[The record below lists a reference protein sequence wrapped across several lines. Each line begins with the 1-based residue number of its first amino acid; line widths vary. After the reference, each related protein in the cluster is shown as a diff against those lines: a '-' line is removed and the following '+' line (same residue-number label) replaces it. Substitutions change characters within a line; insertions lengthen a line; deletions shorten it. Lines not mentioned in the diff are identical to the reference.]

1 MVIYITTNLIN
12 GKKYIGKDE
21 KNNPDYFGSGVYL
34 TRSVNKHGKENFKK
48 EILEYCT
55 TSEELIEKEKYWI
68 DFYQACES
76 DNFYNIAKGGD
87 GGNVTKGYSDE
98 KKKEISQKT
107 IESRKWYK
115 HSNETKEKI
124 SSKHKGKKLTDVTK
138 QKLSDYNKG
147 KKWTSQQRE
156 KFIKSNTGHVVTNET
171 RVKISKATL
180 GKNLGN
186 IPWNKN
192 IPMSDNSKNKLSM
205 SRMGKNVGSENSSFG
220 KIWLNNGVS
229 NLYVLQ
235 TEIDNYLNN
244 GYKMGMLKKENTE
257 IKGYLKYRPDGL
269 YAIIF
274 NKSQS
279 RKLGEILLTKD
290 FNKMFDFLGLK
301 AEQKYKGFDSL
312 KEIYDWIISCKYFKP
327 QIFFLENLNQS
338 DRKRNKKRPTFTEF
352 LNYIKDIRNE
362 NDKDDFVNNVSPNLI
377 DSSFP
382 EVHFLEQIEI
392 LKKKDEEKQIIR
404 NKFNG
409 ELVMEW
415 TNLKGKELGDVITKF
430 KSQYANEIKEC
441 SSEEI
446 KNIFLKWFNEK
457 N

>member
-1 MVIYITTNLIN
+1 M
-12 GKKYIGKDE
+12 K
-21 KNNPDYFGSGVYL
+21 
-34 TRSVNKHGKENFKK
+34 
-48 EILEYCT
+48 
-55 TSEELIEKEKYWI
+55 KEKYWI

-124 SSKHKGKKLTDVTK
+124 SSKHKGKKLSDVTK

-338 DRKRNKKRPTFTEF
+338 DRKRNKKRPTFNKF
-352 LNYIKDIRNE
+352 LEYIKDLQF
-362 NDKDDFVNNVSPNLI
+362 DKNLTNNISPNLI
-377 DSSFP
+377 DESFP
-382 EVHFLEQIEI
+382 EVGFL
-392 LKKKDEEKQIIR
+392 KQITELKSKD
-404 NKFNG
+404 NENLELKTKFNG
-409 ELVMEW
+409 QLVMEW
-415 TNLKGKELGDVITKF
+415 TGLKGIELGKAMTEF
-430 KSQYANEIKEC
+430 KKIANDKWFEEN
-441 SSEEI
+441 SAEEI
-446 KNIFLKWFNEK
+446 KIHFKVWFNLYFKEV
-457 N
+457 